1 MKKTTLKIWKFL
13 RESLNVGWKL
23 GIVVIALTAAYCVYD
38 EFDDEI
44 NELIH
49 PWEFD
54 HSISPALY
62 VKYNSRDDCFQLYK
76 WSKGK
81 RVSRARYQFIYSKPD
96 DCELTLFKDMD
107 SRYGYLNAITG
118 ETVIPARYRRASE
131 FSKEGIAAVVGFQ
144 DDSMRFITTTGELAM
159 NRAFDHDIDEGATF
173 CNGFCA
179 ISTMTEQGRRYGL
192 IDFEGNWVLQPEYL
206 KVESCAGGDLVYVTV
221 EGENGETLEGRW
233 NNKGYWQY
241 QPVYQN
247 ITFDEYDNT
256 VFLTEDYVKR
266 QVAVDG
272 TVIEPFVIDN
282 IENLEYEAANTW
294 YRDNEGIEH
303 NRTMTSAKVAAYM
316 VNGRYGLLDL
326 RTGKPL
332 TPAKFGCILMQHA
345 DLVRC
350 VISGSEG
357 ELLYNS
363 NGQKLN

>member
-1 MKKTTLKIWKFL
+1 MKKTFLKIWKVL

-23 GIVVIALTAAYCVYD
+23 GIVVIALTAAYCVY
-38 EFDDEI
+38 DEI

-107 SRYGYLNAITG
+107 SRYGYLNAMTG

-144 DDSMRFITTTGELAM
+144 DDSVRFITTTGELAM

-247 ITFDEYDNT
+247 IDFNRADNS
-256 VFLTEDYVKR
+256 VFLTQNNVK
-266 QVAVDG
+266 QQIAADG
-272 TVIEPFVIDN
+272 TVLESFVIDD
-282 IENLEYEAANTW
+282 IEALKYEDSNNW
-294 YRDNEGIEH
+294 YYDNDGVQQ
-303 NRTMTSAKVAAYM
+303 TKVVYSSRVASYI
-316 VNGRYGLLDL
+316 VNGKYGLLDI

-332 TPAKFGCILMQHA
+332 TEAKFGNILM
-345 DLVRC
+345 LNENLFRC
-350 VISGSEG
+350 VIHGSTG
-357 ELLYNS
+357 ELLYNA
-363 NGQKLN
+363 NGQQIRN